1 MNKKLITL
9 AVAAALTAPTAVMA
23 DAVLYG
29 KLHVSVDYA
38 EVDDAIASTPFVWAD
53 EDGFRVTPYWDQSQV
68 VVNADGTYTVNA
80 TVFGATPAQDVDWTA
95 TVSGDVV
102 DANPDVFF
110 LSDDFDN
117 DGIADF
123 GSLLI
128 PVVHVDANGNIIS
141 NNDGQD
147 FKGWGV
153 AGGSRYIPGVN
164 RANRIGVK
172 GSEDLGGG
180 LKAVYQVEFGVN
192 LSDTNTD
199 VVNNADAITMR
210 NSFVGL
216 AGGWGTFLVGRHDTP
231 LKISTGKLD
240 LFSDTMADYNGTIGF
255 QDLRADNAIAYISP
269 SFSGFQVAAAV
280 VAPGGATAG
289 YDLSTESDSINEA
302 WSIAAI
308 YSNGPFY
315 ASAAYESLGAN
326 LFMDQGTN
334 DAGKCSPYA
343 LNCDFVDDDYNK
355 WRLGLGLLDWNG
367 FTLTA
372 IYEDQSNLPGGQT
385 RSAFATIDPAGNV
398 NIFSS
403 SGVTDQT
410 LWQVQ
415 AAYRFG
421 NNSIKAMY
429 GSVDRGDVDL
439 FANSSNTLSVSNL
452 RDDLEGDRSAWAIG
466 FDHDFSKRTK
476 AYALY
481 TQVDDDR
488 NGLPDEAGVEW
499 SGFSLGMIHSF

>member
-38 EVDDAIASTPFVWAD
+38 DVDNAIASTPAEVEAYNVLNQVD
-53 EDGFRVTPYWDQSQV
+53 NGDGTWTFTGDYLNRDDVFANWTSTISGAVLDDPA
-68 VVNADGTYTVNA
+68 NADIG
-80 TVFGATPAQDVDWTA
+80 
-95 TVSGDVV
+95 
-102 DANPDVFF
+102 
-110 LSDDFDN
+110 
-117 DGIADF
+117 
-123 GSLLI
+123 LLPI
-128 PVVHVDANGNIIS
+128 YYVDANGNLIG
-141 NNDGQD
+141 NDDGQD

-153 AGGSRYIPGVN
+153 SRGGRYIPGES

-192 LSDTNTD
+192 LSDTNND

-240 LFSDTMADYNGTIGF
+240 LFADTMADNNGTIGF

-289 YDLSTESDSINEA
+289 YGLSTESDSINEA

-315 ASAAYESLGAN
+315 ASAAYESLGSS
-326 LFMDQGTN
+326 LFMDQNTN
-334 DAGKCSPYA
+334 DAGNCSPYA
-343 LNCDFVDDDYNK
+343 LSCDFVGDDYDK

-367 FTLTA
+367 FSLTA
-372 IYEDQSNLPGGQT
+372 IYEDQSNLPAGQT
-385 RSAFATIDPAGNV
+385 RSAFATIDPDGNV
-398 NIFSS
+398 NIFGS
-403 SGVTDQT
+403 SGVSDQT

-429 GSVDRGDVDL
+429 GAVDRGDVDL
-439 FANSSNTLSVSNL
+439 FGNSRDTLSVSNL

-481 TQVDDDR
+481 TQVDDDA
-488 NGLPDEAGVEW
+488 NGVPGVAGAEW

>member
-1 MNKKLITL
+1 MGLTTTPEILMNKKLITL

-38 EVDDAIASTPFVWAD
+38 DVDNAISPTAMEV
-53 EDGFRVTPYWDQSQV
+53 EDSNILTQV
-68 VVNADGTYTVNA
+68 DNGDGT
-80 TVFGATPAQDVDWTA
+80 WTF
-95 TVSGDVV
+95 TGDYV
-102 DANPDVFF
+102 NPDGQVATWTSTISEAV
-110 LSDDFDN
+110 LDDPANVDML
-117 DGIADF
+117 G
-123 GSLLI
+123 L
-128 PVVHVDANGNIIS
+128 PVYYVDANGNLIP

-147 FKGWGV
+147 FKGWGI
-153 AGGSRYIPGVN
+153 AGNGYIPGVS

-180 LKAVYQVEFGVN
+180 LKAIYQVEFGVN
-192 LSDTNTD
+192 LSDTNEN
-199 VVNNADAITMR
+199 VVNNNDNISMR

-231 LKISTGKLD
+231 FKISTGKLD
-240 LFSDTMADYNGTIGF
+240 LFADTMADYNGTIGF

-269 SFSGFQVAAAV
+269 SWSGFQVAAAV
-280 VAPGGATAG
+280 VSPGGATAG
-289 YDLSTESDSINEA
+289 YGLSTESDSINEG
-302 WSIAAI
+302 WSVAAI

-315 ASAAYESLGAN
+315 ASAAYESLGSD
-326 LFMDQGTN
+326 LFMDQGAN
-334 DAGKCSPYA
+334 DAGDCSMYA
-343 LNCDFVDDDYNK
+343 LSCDYVGDDFNK
-355 WRLGLGLLDWNG
+355 WRVGLGLLDWNG
-367 FTLTA
+367 FSLTA
-372 IYEDQSNLPGGQT
+372 IYEDQSDLPGGQV
-385 RSAFATIDPAGNV
+385 RSAFATIDPDGNV
-398 NIFSS
+398 NIFGA
-403 SGVTDQT
+403 SGVSDQSM
-410 LWQVQ
+410 WQVQ
-415 AAYRFG
+415 AAYQFG

-429 GSVDRGDVDL
+429 GSVDRGDVDV
-439 FANSSNTLSVSNL
+439 FARSSDSLTLSNL